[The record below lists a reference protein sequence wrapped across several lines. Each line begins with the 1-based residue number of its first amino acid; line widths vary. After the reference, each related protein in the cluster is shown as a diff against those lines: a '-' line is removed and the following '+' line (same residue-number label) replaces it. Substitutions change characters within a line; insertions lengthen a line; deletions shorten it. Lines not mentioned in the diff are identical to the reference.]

1 MTGRG
6 QLGAKGRCAE
16 APELLLRAR
25 RFAIVFAML
34 LAIVWQSFV
43 TQTHV
48 HANPGVYATAISDST
63 GAPTRLKAGEAP
75 SDLPAT
81 CPICQEVAHA
91 GSYLSPAAVALQP
104 PVPVDL
110 WRTTTPVISP
120 TFRQRSHAWQ
130 SRAPPY
136 QLQA

>member
-1 MTGRG
+1 MTASD
-6 QLGAKGRCAE
+6 QPVAKGRWAE
-16 APELLLRAR
+16 APNAALRVP

-34 LAIVWQSFV
+34 LAILWQSFV

-48 HANPGVYATAISDST
+48 HANPGAYATAISDSA
-63 GAPTRLKAGEAP
+63 GAPTRLKTGEAP
-75 SDLPAT
+75 SDLPTT

-110 WRTTTPVISP
+110 WRTLTPTLSP
-120 TFRQRSHAWQ
+120 TLRQRSHAWQ
-130 SRAPPY
+130 SRAPPR